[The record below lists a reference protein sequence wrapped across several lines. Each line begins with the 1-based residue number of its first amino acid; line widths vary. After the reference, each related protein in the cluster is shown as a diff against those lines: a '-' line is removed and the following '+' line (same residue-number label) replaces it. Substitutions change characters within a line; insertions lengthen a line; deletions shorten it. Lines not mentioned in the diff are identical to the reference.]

1 MKISDKIIKRL
12 NGVGYNLKN
21 TIGHGEY
28 GYIYDIGNNKAL
40 KITSDFSEAASVNK
54 ICNKQLKNVC
64 RIYRVFRFEKVKLY
78 FIEQEKLKPIDIIP
92 FTGHLNTENFTE
104 NYNYVEK
111 NFELIK
117 KVLPLKIQKLSKEK
131 LIYAMCFYFSTLC

>member
-1 MKISDKIIKRL
+1 LKISDKIIKRL

-64 RIYRVFRFEKVKLY
+64 RIYRVFRFEKVGEAKECLKKFRREFCEEYEKGSNKSDVYCFAMQFFKL
-78 FIEQEKLKPIDIIP
+78 
-92 FTGHLNTENFTE
+92 TGGE
-104 NYNYVEK
+104 
-111 NFELIK
+111 
-117 KVLPLKIQKLSKEK
+117 S
-131 LIYAMCFYFSTLC
+131 